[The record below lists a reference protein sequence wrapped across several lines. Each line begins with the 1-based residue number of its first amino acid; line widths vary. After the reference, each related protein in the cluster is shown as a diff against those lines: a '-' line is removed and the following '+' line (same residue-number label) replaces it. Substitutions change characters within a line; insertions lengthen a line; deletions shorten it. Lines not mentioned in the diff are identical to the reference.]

1 LDDVEPGGFLQ
12 WDEIDYDALCQMNQ
26 ENPRLFEIMRT
37 IAKALNDA
45 NYSTSAQEL
54 VGAMFKR
61 SQLIKVT
68 CHDYTS
74 HAKSYS
80 GRDLQDLLLRA
91 LQMLVRWALV
101 TSEKDGNVEA
111 AHLAANQTID
121 EMKDLFAAG
130 LVPCSTISIVIG
142 QK

>member
-1 LDDVEPGGFLQ
+1 MDDVEPGGFLQ

-37 IAKALNDA
+37 IAKTLNDT

-61 SQLIKVT
+61 NRLIKVT
-68 CHDYTS
+68 CYDYTS
-74 HAKSYS
+74 HAKSCS
-80 GRDLQDLLLRA
+80 RTLQDMMLGA
-91 LQMLVRWALV
+91 LQMLIRWALV

-121 EMKDLFAAG
+121 EMKSLFAAG